1 MSTETLDKF
10 LASLKGVS
18 IGFMVYTDRFCG
30 LNQHDGTRGK
40 CCTRSALGDIE
51 FMTQRQFLKRLTAT
65 IAIAGMMVGTIANGA
80 WTAVTLKNGDNVD
93 GFVQTNSPTYRFKN
107 PSLSGAPTQ
116 SARGEEYLFSAQAG
130 NNLTIAIDV
139 EDGSTLKPILVLFDP
154 KGKQVA
160 YDATRGLLKYRA
172 ALTGTHKLLVLGQSN
187 TRGRYSISLV
197 GLSSATSS
205 APSQANQAD
214 QVMKDV
220 LRLNIIGC
228 GVPNV
233 AKIKIG
239 TDERCTRDI
248 EAGVYIYDA
257 ATSSIKPV
265 DNRRE
270 LLAQRLQLTLLDQC
284 PPAGTATV
292 QITVK
297 EPQDGKD
304 YTYCANPTRFVKAG
318 AYRYDIA
325 ADELKP
331 IDATTATNPTPTPTP
346 TPTSSPSTAP
356 DPRRQL
362 LQDDYGLRVLDGC
375 PAARSS
381 LVVVSFTDP
390 QSAQKYVYCAN
401 PNRVIVAGEYT
412 YNNQTQKLEPA
423 KQPAPDC
430 TISLGGVC
438 IVK

>member
-1 MSTETLDKF
+1 
-10 LASLKGVS
+10 
-18 IGFMVYTDRFCG
+18 
-30 LNQHDGTRGK
+30 
-40 CCTRSALGDIE
+40 
-51 FMTQRQFLKRLTAT
+51 MTQRQFFMRLTAT
-65 IAIAGMMVGTIANGA
+65 IAAAGMIVGTIANSA

-93 GFVQTNSPTYRFKN
+93 GFVRNTSPTYRFKN

-172 ALTGTHKLLVLGQSN
+172 TLTGTHKLLVLGQSN
-187 TRGRYSISLV
+187 TRGRYNISLV
-197 GLSSATSS
+197 GLSSPTASPS
-205 APSQANQAD
+205 PSQANQAD

-284 PPAGTATV
+284 PAAGTPTV

-304 YTYCANPTRFVKAG
+304 YIYCANPTRFVKVG
-318 AYRYDIA
+318 TYRYDIA

-331 IDATTATNPTPTPTP
+331 IDPTTAVNPTPTP
-346 TPTSSPSTAP
+346 TPTSSPTPTPSPTVAP

-362 LQDDYGLRVLDGC
+362 LQDDYGLRVLEGC
-375 PAARSS
+375 PAARNS
-381 LVVVSFTDP
+381 LVVVAFTDP
-390 QSAQKYVYCAN
+390 QSAQNYVYCAN
-401 PNRVIVAGEYT
+401 PNRVIVAGEYL